1 MIWGSD
7 PGFRIAVA
15 PELLLGGLSGIF
27 VEDGKNLGAAFV
39 PAFIAAFMAAFGAD
53 SRFVVG
59 YVSVDDVLEPS

>member
-39 PAFIAAFMAAFGAD
+39 PAFMAAFGAD